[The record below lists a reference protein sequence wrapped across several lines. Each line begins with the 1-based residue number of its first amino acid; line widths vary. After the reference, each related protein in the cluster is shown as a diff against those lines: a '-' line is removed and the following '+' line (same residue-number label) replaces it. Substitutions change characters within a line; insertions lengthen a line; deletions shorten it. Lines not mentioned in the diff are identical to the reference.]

1 MDTKACLVLANGL
14 VFEGRSFGA
23 EGIIIGETVFTTGM
37 NGYLETLTDPSYY
50 GQIVTQTFPLIGNY
64 GDIKKDYESSKCNLR
79 GYIVRQWC
87 EEPSNFRC
95 DGDLDSYLKSQNI
108 IGLYDIDTRRLTKI
122 LREVGV
128 MNGMLISGNSKD
140 ALEAFAALNDEKKK
154 TALLEKIKSYK
165 IEKAVESVTGGATGV
180 EEPADVVFSESAKYR
195 FVPVT
200 ADGTKIND
208 EKEAMKAGKGKK
220 VVLWDFGAKA
230 NIRRE
235 LLKRG
240 LEVVTVPCSY
250 TAEQI
255 MALNPDGVML
265 SNGPGDPAENAGII
279 AEIKKLLKTGI
290 PIFGICLGHQL
301 LALANGAQTM
311 KLKYGHRGANQP
323 VKYTKTGRVYITSQN
338 HGYAVKNDCLPEGA
352 VQSFVNTN
360 DGTCEGLTYTKIPA
374 FSVQFHPEACSG
386 PLDANFLFDE
396 FVTLINNH
404 DYFKNFK
411 SEYERVDAIAY
422 FASTIKA
429 TKAKA

>member
-140 ALEAFAALNDEKKK
+140 ALEAFAALKDEKKK

-165 IEKAVESVTGGATGV
+165 IEKAVESVTGSATGV

-240 LEVVTVPCSY
+240 LEVVTVPCAY

>member
-165 IEKAVESVTGGATGV
+165 IEKAVESVTGSATGV

-429 TKAKA
+429 TKSKA

>member
-1 MDTKACLVLANGL
+1 MDTKACLVLANGQ

-64 GDIKKDYESSKCNLR
+64 GDIKQDYESSKCNLR

-95 DGDLDSYLKSQNI
+95 GGDIDSYLKSQNI
-108 IGLYDIDTRRLTKI
+108 IGLYDIDTRKLTKI

-140 ALEAFAALNDEKKK
+140 ALEAFAALKDEGKKA
-154 TALLEKIKSYK
+154 ALLEKIKSYK
-165 IEKAVESVTGGATGV
+165 IEKAVESVTGNASGV

-255 MALNPDGVML
+255 KALNPDGVML
-265 SNGPGDPAENAGII
+265 SNGPGDPAENIGII
-279 AEIKKLLKTGI
+279 AEIKKLLDTGI

-338 HGYAVKNDCLPEGA
+338 HGYAVKNDSLPAGTI
-352 VQSFVNTN
+352 QSFVNTN

-396 FVTLINNH
+396 FVKLINNH

>member
-1 MDTKACLVLANGL
+1 MDTKACLVLANGQ

-64 GDIKKDYESSKCNLR
+64 GDIKQDYESSKCNLR

-95 DGDLDSYLKSQNI
+95 GGDIDSYLKSQNI
-108 IGLYDIDTRRLTKI
+108 IGLYDIDTRKLTKI

-140 ALEAFAALNDEKKK
+140 ALEAFAALKDEGKKA
-154 TALLEKIKSYK
+154 ALLEKIKSYK
-165 IEKAVESVTGGATGV
+165 IEKAVESVTGSASGV

-255 MALNPDGVML
+255 KALNPDGVML
-265 SNGPGDPAENAGII
+265 SNGPGDPAENVGII
-279 AEIKKLLKTGI
+279 AEIKKLLDTGI

-338 HGYAVKNDCLPEGA
+338 HGYAVKNDSLPAGTI
-352 VQSFVNTN
+352 QSFVNTN

-396 FVTLINNH
+396 FVKLINNH